1 MQIPAQ
7 DEVLDEKKWSELTVP
22 EKSEIITAFR
32 NECGESGSWEEWRNF
47 LRKHQVNDF

>member
-1 MQIPAQ
+1 MQAPAQ

-32 NECGESGSWEEWRNF
+32 NECGEDATLDEWRYFIN
-47 LRKHQVNDF
+47 KHQLKDF